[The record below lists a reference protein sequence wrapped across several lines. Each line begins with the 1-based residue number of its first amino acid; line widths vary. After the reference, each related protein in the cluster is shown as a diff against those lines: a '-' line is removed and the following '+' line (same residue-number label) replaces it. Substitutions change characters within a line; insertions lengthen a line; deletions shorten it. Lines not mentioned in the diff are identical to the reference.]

1 MNTSKAKKQEPKNNA
16 PEIENIKV
24 ESFRVENVRVVS
36 GKNGDVVFFT
46 LVLNGVTI
54 YNVRVAT
61 GKQGD
66 FISWPQV
73 KGKDNKYYNQVYV
86 RLSDEDQIEILSAIQ
101 KEIDKM

>member
-16 PEIENIKV
+16 PGIENIKV
-24 ESFRVENVRVVS
+24 DSFRVGNVRVVS

-61 GKQGD
+61 GKNGD

-73 KGKDNKYYNQVYV
+73 KGSNNKYYNQVYA
-86 RLSDEDQIEILSAIQ
+86 RLSDEDQKEILDAVQ
-101 KEIDKM
+101 KEIDNM

>member
-1 MNTSKAKKQEPKNNA
+1 MNTSKAKKQEPKNNT

-24 ESFRVENVRVVS
+24 DSFRVENVRVVS

-73 KGKDNKYYNQVYV
+73 KGSNNKYYNQVYA
-86 RLSDEDQIEILSAIQ
+86 RLSDEDQKEILDAVQ
-101 KEIDKM
+101 KESDNM

>member
-1 MNTSKAKKQEPKNNA
+1 MNTSKAKKQEPKNNT

-66 FISWPQV
+66 FISWPQL
-73 KGKDNKYYNQVYV
+73 KGSNDKYYNQVYA
-86 RLSDEDQIEILSAIQ
+86 RLSDEDQKEILGAVQ
-101 KEIDKM
+101 KEIDNM

>member
-1 MNTSKAKKQEPKNNA
+1 MNTSKAKKQEPKNNV

-24 ESFRVENVRVVS
+24 DSFRVENVRVVS

-73 KGKDNKYYNQVYV
+73 KGSNNKYYNQVYA
-86 RLSDEDQIEILSAIQ
+86 RLSDEDQKEILDAVQ
-101 KEIDKM
+101 KEIDNM